1 MKCAR
6 LKEQCKWLEGGGLG
20 LVVDKA
26 KDKAKEGATSPQGGE
41 KRKKK
46 KTVAKVG
53 NGDDDIIEVPGPS
66 GQWSGFDPG
75 LFLE

>member
-1 MKCAR
+1 M
-6 LKEQCKWLEGGGLG
+6 
-20 LVVDKA
+20 DKA